1 MGLSGLPSREE
12 LEQMFGFVTP
22 EDRARWG
29 QRNTPEQP
37 DRKKQMFAKMVDGLA
52 DSGQRIAGGGQRN
65 PPEQP
70 DRKKQMFAKMVDGL
84 ADSGQRIADGRLR
97 AEQTGRSVNRAPR
110 KVTRMITEH
119 IRAEEDLDAPYEY

>member
-29 QRNTPEQP
+29 QRNT
-37 DRKKQMFAKMVDGLA
+37 
-52 DSGQRIAGGGQRN
+52 
-65 PPEQP
+65 PEQP